1 MPHDGVPFTEESM
14 ARFALLDRLRHP
26 VWVFDIEARRVYWAN
41 PPALQVWE
49 AASLDELCSRDM
61 GQDMSDSV
69 ARRLQQ
75 YQSDFI
81 SHDMMFSETW
91 TLYPNGHPRS
101 LKVMFSG
108 IRHQGRM
115 LMLCEALGE
124 LQADPDTLRS
134 AEALLH
140 SPVFITLYQA
150 DGQALYRN
158 PSARE
163 QVLDPAECWQTR
175 FVDPAD
181 LAALQQQLRAHG
193 KGRLVARVL
202 TRQGERWHE
211 VSARHCRDAAS
222 GQPAVLVSEMDVSEL
237 KEAEARASYLAMH
250 DILTGLPNRNFVQ
263 QHYPALLQQARAQN
277 LEVALLCIDLDRFK
291 NINDSLGHGFG
302 DLLLV
307 QMSERLKLLLCAG
320 QQLARQG
327 GDEFLLL
334 LCAPQVK
341 ELAARLAAAIV
352 ESLGRPLWLH
362 GQEVQL
368 TASVGISLCA
378 DGAEDVQSHMRHADL
393 AMYSAKEAGRNGVQF
408 YDESMDA
415 RARSRLALEYEIRRG
430 LENGEFEA
438 FYQPRVDC
446 FSGRIVGAE
455 ALARWRHP
463 ERGLLFPDS
472 FIPASEESGLIREL
486 DRQILAQ
493 VASQL
498 ANWQQQGRNLQVSVN
513 LSASQFADPE
523 LPATLQQILQQ
534 SGCPAAS
541 IELEITESLLLA
553 HDPHTMNTLAA
564 LQAMGFAIAIDD
576 FGTGYSNLAY
586 LQNYPLNTLKI
597 DRSFISGLPQSS
609 AIPELITSL
618 CRILKL
624 AMVAEGVETHAQ
636 LDWLREQ
643 GCQQYQ
649 GYLCSRP
656 LSLRHFNELLEHG
669 EEPPRS
675 AV

>member
-1 MPHDGVPFTEESM
+1 MPHDGVPFPAESM

-26 VWVFDIEARRVYWAN
+26 VWVFDIDARRVYWAN
-41 PPALQVWE
+41 AQALQVWE

-61 GQDMSDSV
+61 GLDMSDSV

-91 TLYPNGHPRS
+91 TVYPNGNPRN
-101 LKVMFSG
+101 LQVVCSG
-108 IRHQGRM
+108 LTHQGRM
-115 LMLCEALGE
+115 LMLCEVLGE
-124 LQADPDTLRS
+124 LQADPEDLRS
-134 AEALLH
+134 AQALLH

-150 DGQALYRN
+150 DGKALYRN

-175 FVDPAD
+175 FVDPSD
-181 LAALQQQLRAHG
+181 LATLQQQLQEHG
-193 KGRLVARVL
+193 KGRLVAKIL

-263 QHYPALLQQARAQN
+263 QHYPALLQQAHAQH

-307 QMSERLKLLLCAG
+307 QMSERLKQLLSPG

-341 ELAARLAAAIV
+341 EVAANLAASIV
-352 ESLGRPLWLH
+352 QSLGRPLWLR

-368 TASVGISLCA
+368 TASVGISLGT
-378 DGAEDVQSHMRHADL
+378 DGANDVQNHMRHADL

-438 FYQPRVDC
+438 FYQPRVDS
-446 FSGRIVGAE
+446 FNGRIVGAE

-493 VASQL
+493 VASQV
-498 ANWQQQGRNLQVSVN
+498 AQWQQQGRDLQVSVN

-523 LPATLQQILQQ
+523 LPATLQQILQD
-534 SGCPAAS
+534 SACPAAS

-553 HDPHTMNTLAA
+553 HDPHTLNTLAA
-564 LQAMGFAIAIDD
+564 LQGMGFSIAIDD

-636 LDWLREQ
+636 LDWLRQQ

-656 LSLRHFNELLEHG
+656 LSLGHFNELLEHG
-669 EEPPRS
+669 EDQS
-675 AV
+675 

>member
-1 MPHDGVPFTEESM
+1 MKHDAVPFPTETM
-14 ARFALLDRLRHP
+14 ARFALLEKLRHP
-26 VWVFDIEARRVYWAN
+26 VWVFDIDERRVFWAN
-41 PPALQVWE
+41 QHALAVWE
-49 AASLDELCSRDM
+49 AESLEALCARDM
-61 GQDMSDSV
+61 GLDMSDSV
-69 ARRLQQ
+69 SRRLLQ

-81 SHDMMFSETW
+81 SHDMAFSETW

-101 LKVMFSG
+101 LQVVFSG
-108 IRHQGRM
+108 LRHQGRM

-150 DGQALYRN
+150 DGQPLYRN

-163 QVLDPAECWQTR
+163 HVLDPAECWQSR

-181 LAALQQQLRAHG
+181 LAALQQQLGEHG
-193 KGRLVARVL
+193 RGRLVARVL

-211 VSARHCRDAAS
+211 VSARHCQDAAT
-222 GQPAVLVSEMDVSEL
+222 GQNALLVSEMDVSEL
-237 KEAEARASYLAMH
+237 KEAEARASHLAMH

-263 QHYPALLQQARAQN
+263 QHYPALLQQAREQG

-307 QMSERLKLLLCAG
+307 QMSERLKTLLQPG

-341 ELAARLAAAIV
+341 DEAARLAADIV
-352 ESLGRPLWLH
+352 ETLARPLWLH
-362 GQEVQL
+362 GQDVQL

-378 DGAEDVQSHMRHADL
+378 DGADDVQSHMRHADL
-393 AMYSAKEAGRNGVQF
+393 AMYSAKEAGRNGIHF
-408 YDESMDA
+408 YDEAMDA

-446 FSGRIVGAE
+446 FSGDIVGAE

-472 FIPASEESGLIREL
+472 FIPACEESGLIREL

-498 ANWQQQGRNLQVSVN
+498 VRWQRQGRSLQVSVN

-523 LPATLQQILQQ
+523 LPASLQQILQD
-534 SGCPAAS
+534 STCSAAS
-541 IELEITESLLLA
+541 IELEITESLLLG
-553 HDPHTMNTLAA
+553 HDQHTMDTLAS

-597 DRSFISGLPQSS
+597 DRSFISGLPQRS

-636 LDWLREQ
+636 LDWLRQQ

-656 LSLRHFNELLEHG
+656 LSLRHFNELLEH
-669 EEPPRS
+669 S
-675 AV
+675 IATV

>member
-1 MPHDGVPFTEESM
+1 M

-26 VWVFDIEARRVYWAN
+26 VWVFDIDARRVYWAN
-41 PPALQVWE
+41 TPALQVWE
-49 AASLDELCSRDM
+49 AVSLNELCSRDM
-61 GQDMSDSV
+61 GLDMSDSV
-69 ARRLQQ
+69 VRRLQQ

-91 TLYPNGHPRS
+91 TLYPNGNPHN
-101 LKVMFSG
+101 LQVVCSG
-108 IRHQGRM
+108 LFHQGRM
-115 LMLCEALGE
+115 LMLCEVLGE
-124 LQADPDTLRS
+124 LQADPEDLRS
-134 AEALLH
+134 AQALLH

-150 DGQALYRN
+150 DGKALYRN

-175 FVDPAD
+175 FVDPSD
-181 LAALQQQLRAHG
+181 LAALQQQLQEHG
-193 KGRLVARVL
+193 KGRLVAKVL

-211 VSARHCRDAAS
+211 VSAHHCRDAAS

-307 QMSERLKLLLCAG
+307 QMSERLKQLLSPG

-327 GDEFLLL
+327 GDEFLLM

-341 ELAARLAAAIV
+341 ETAASLAASIV

-368 TASVGISLCA
+368 TASVGISLGS

-393 AMYSAKEAGRNGVQF
+393 AMYSAKEAGRNGIQF

-446 FSGRIVGAE
+446 FSGHIVGAE

-463 ERGLLFPDS
+463 ERGLVFPDS
-472 FIPASEESGLIREL
+472 FIPACEESGLIREL

-493 VASQL
+493 VATQL
-498 ANWQQQGRNLQVSVN
+498 ARWQRQGRNLQVSVN

-523 LPATLQQILQQ
+523 LPASLQQILQQ
-534 SGCPAAS
+534 SGCPAAC

-553 HDPHTMNTLAA
+553 HDPHTMKTLAA
-564 LQAMGFAIAIDD
+564 LRAMGFAIAIDD

-656 LSLRHFNELLEHG
+656 LSLGHFNELLEHG
-669 EEPPRS
+669 EEPPRR

>member
-1 MPHDGVPFTEESM
+1 MQHDAVPLTTETM
-14 ARFALLDRLRHP
+14 ARFALLEKLRHP
-26 VWVFDIEARRVYWAN
+26 VWVFDIDAQRVYWAN
-41 PPALQVWE
+41 AQALQLWE
-49 AASLDELCSRDM
+49 ATSLDELCSRDM
-61 GQDMSDSV
+61 GLEMSDSLS
-69 ARRLQQ
+69 RRLLQ
-75 YQSDFI
+75 YQSDFT
-81 SHDMMFSETW
+81 SHDMAFSETW
-91 TLYPNGHPRS
+91 TLYPNGQPRS
-101 LKVMFSG
+101 LEVMFSG
-108 IRHQGRM
+108 LRHQGRM

-140 SPVFITLYQA
+140 SPVLITLYQA
-150 DGQALYRN
+150 DGQPLYRN

-163 QVLDPAECWQTR
+163 HVLDPAECWQSR

-181 LAALQQQLRAHG
+181 LAALQQQLGEHG
-193 KGRLVARVL
+193 RGRLVARVL

-211 VSARHCRDAAS
+211 VSARHCQDAAT
-222 GQPAVLVSEMDVSEL
+222 GQNALLVSETDVSEL
-237 KEAEARASYLAMH
+237 KEAEERASHLAMH

-263 QHYPALLQQARAQN
+263 QHYPALLQQARAQG

-307 QMSERLKLLLCAG
+307 QMSERLKALLQPG

-341 ELAARLAAAIV
+341 DVAAGLAADIV
-352 ESLGRPLWLH
+352 ETLARPLWLH
-362 GQEVQL
+362 GQDVQL

-378 DGAEDVQSHMRHADL
+378 DGADDVQSHMRHADL
-393 AMYSAKEAGRNGVQF
+393 AMYSAKEAGRNGIHF
-408 YDESMDA
+408 YDEAMDA

-446 FSGRIVGAE
+446 FSGDIVGAE

-472 FIPASEESGLIREL
+472 FIPACEESGLIREL

-493 VASQL
+493 VARQL
-498 ANWQQQGRNLQVSVN
+498 VRWQRQGRALQVSVN
-513 LSASQFADPE
+513 LSASQFSDPE
-523 LPATLQQILQQ
+523 LPASLQQILRD
-534 SGCPAAS
+534 STCSAAS

-553 HDPHTMNTLAA
+553 HDQHTMDTLAS

-597 DRSFISGLPQSS
+597 DRSFISGLPQRS

-636 LDWLREQ
+636 LDWLRQQ

-656 LSLRHFNELLEHG
+656 LSLRHFNELLEH
-669 EEPPRS
+669 S
-675 AV
+675 IATV

>member
-1 MPHDGVPFTEESM
+1 MQHDAVPFSAETM
-14 ARFALLDRLRHP
+14 TRFALLDKLRHP
-26 VWVFDIEARRVYWAN
+26 VWVFDIDAQRVFWAN
-41 PPALQVWE
+41 QHALAVWD
-49 AASLDELCSRDM
+49 ARSLAELCARDM
-61 GQDMSDSV
+61 GLDMSDSV
-69 ARRLQQ
+69 ARRLRQ

-81 SHDMMFSETW
+81 SHDMVFSETW
-91 TLYPNGHPRS
+91 TLYPNGQPRS
-101 LKVMFSG
+101 LQVVFSG
-108 IRHQGRM
+108 LRHQGRM

-150 DGQALYRN
+150 DGQPLYRN

-163 QVLDPAECWQTR
+163 HVLDPAECWQAR

-181 LAALQQQLRAHG
+181 LATLQQQLDEHG

-202 TRQGERWHE
+202 TRLGERWHE

-222 GQPAVLVSEMDVSEL
+222 GQPAVLISEMDVSEL
-237 KEAEARASYLAMH
+237 KEAEARASHLAMH

-263 QHYPALLQQARAQN
+263 QHYPALLQQAREQG
-277 LEVALLCIDLDRFK
+277 LQVALLCIDLDRFK

-307 QMSERLKLLLCAG
+307 QMSERLKALLLPG

-341 ELAARLAAAIV
+341 EMAASLAASIV
-352 ESLGRPLWLH
+352 ETLARPLWLR

-368 TASVGISLCA
+368 TASVGISLCT
-378 DGAEDVQSHMRHADL
+378 DGADDVQSHMRHADL
-393 AMYSAKEAGRNGVQF
+393 AMYSAKEAGRNGIHF
-408 YDESMDA
+408 YDEAMDA

-446 FSGRIVGAE
+446 FSGDIVGAE

-472 FIPASEESGLIREL
+472 FIPACEESGLIREL

-493 VASQL
+493 VAGQL
-498 ANWQQQGRNLQVSVN
+498 AHWQGQGRALQVSVN

-534 SGCPAAS
+534 SACPAAS

-553 HDPHTMNTLAA
+553 HDRHTMDTLAS
-564 LQAMGFAIAIDD
+564 LRSMGFAIAIDD

-624 AMVAEGVETHAQ
+624 AMVAEGVENHAQ
-636 LDWLREQ
+636 LDWLRQQ

-656 LSLRHFNELLEHG
+656 LSLRHFNELLEHS
-669 EEPPRS
+669 S
-675 AV
+675 ATV